1 MEDKSKTFELSVI
14 LETAAKVKVIEE
26 RFDRHMGQI
35 TELIEKTM
43 NKVEHKFDQT
53 DKKIDDLA
61 EKLTATRIDTIEKHG
76 SLKAKM
82 AGLSAGVAII
92 THFLSSF
99 IHDIIKK

>member
-1 MEDKSKTFELSVI
+1 MENKSNELSI
-14 LETAAKVKVIEE
+14 LLKTAARVEVMEE

-35 TELIEKTM
+35 TDMIKETM
-43 NKVEHKFDQT
+43 QKVEHKFDQT

-61 EKLTATRIDTIEKHG
+61 EKLTTARIDTIEKHG